1 MLIVTIIYPI
11 KDKERKI
18 KIFNPNFVKKNK
30 KYCKFIYKNK
40 ILPLQTELIANDKNI
55 DKIKIKLVCFCKNI
69 EILNLINGC
78 ESFNKLYKYEKDKN
92 GNDNIKIP
100 FYNSSLMLYANSPN
114 EGKIKIFGEEFI
126 KNNKNKCIIIYKNKI
141 YPLKEYFYLSDT
153 EKEKF
158 LEILIIEIDNIS
170 DKSYMFHNCDLLIA
184 FLLIENNF
192 DNLDNSNTNNINE
205 ILKKDKNNSNSL
217 NEQKSS
223 NEKNPFLNLYAHNS
237 QTMNIYSSS
246 LSEYIKKKSSLNDII
261 KMISLLK
268 NISSLKS
275 LKDITKWDMYN
286 ITNMSYMFS
295 GCSIL
300 ISLPDISKWNIS
312 NVTNMSYLFNECCSL
327 VSLPDI
333 SNWNTN
339 NVIDMSY
346 LFSECKSLK
355 SLPDISKWDTNK
367 VKNMNG
373 IFENCIDLINIPEI
387 SKWNI
392 SNLEEINKMFNG

>member
-11 KDKERKI
+11 KDNERKI

-40 ILPLQTELIANDKNI
+40 ILPLQTELIINDKNL

-78 ESFNKLYKYEKDKN
+78 ESFNKVYKYEKDKN

-114 EGKIKIFGEEFI
+114 EGIIKIFGEEFI

-192 DNLDNSNTNNINE
+192 DNLDNSNTNNTNE
-205 ILKKDKNNSNSL
+205 IPKKDKNNSKSL
-217 NEQKSS
+217 NEQNSS

-237 QTMNIYSSS
+237 QAMNIYSSS
-246 LSEYIKKKSSLNDII
+246 LSGYIKKKSSLNDII
-261 KMISLLK
+261 KMNSLLK
-268 NISSLKS
+268 NFLSLKS

-300 ISLPDISKWNIS
+300 I
-312 NVTNMSYLFNECCSL
+312 
-327 VSLPDI
+327 
-333 SNWNTN
+333 
-339 NVIDMSY
+339 
-346 LFSECKSLK
+346 

-392 SNLEEINKMFNG
+392 SNLEEINKMFNGCFSLISLPDLSKWNTNSLKDISYMFCDCKKIFKLPDLSK